1 MKKHLL
7 LTSLFLLALMP
18 MKADEDCLFAEHV
31 FPGQADDRTE
41 LDIKAD
47 VQMGTVVET
56 GSYFIDQLQSTDPT
70 VVSVTCKNA
79 SCSKILFMAL
89 KGGKAT
95 VSYRQMGSNG
105 KGDCYSYHSIEYT
118 VTKADPIAQFE
129 VDGKATTEPAYMS
142 LNDRNES
149 FVVGFYMPTPEDHD
163 GTIYTLHKKVPMSEI
178 SFQSTNSDVAYID
191 ESGKLQLVAKGK
203 ATLTASWPGNESWN
217 EAKAQIDVYVSE
229 PLYLRV
235 AGKRIT
241 SYNMDD
247 IMGDGK
253 AVYDSLNHTLTLHGV
268 NWDFED
274 HNIDAKYGVIE
285 YWGPSDSLIIV
296 LDSINSFTN
305 TTMGINTRV
314 HNIVSDQGDNDVYI
328 RSINGG
334 TLRCLGD
341 DSQIFVDGW
350 LFLEEDAFI
359 QIACNSRW
367 ETAVTAVGLGVDN
380 GCRMVISSEGERG
393 VAADIPYLW
402 LDDMVYLQGCNHIG
416 KDVSPTK
423 YGFYNDDA
431 EVAWMVVIM
440 SDKVIGYGDAVV
452 PDETEETVI
461 NLSNTETA
469 SEEKAEDVAMIS
481 LGEDDQYNEEQ
492 NRLEIS
498 TTLTDK
504 EVEDAIN
511 LFGQGAQALKYMLPG
526 SISFFIPAGK
536 GSIQIECQTFLGPLK
551 LKLQGLPA
559 YALSQ
564 AVMGWAKVDY
574 DVEVDTYV
582 VIYLNS
588 GAPNPAPAHIA
599 AAYQD
604 EPLSGAGAFIKGIKV
619 TPKTTPT
626 AIGFVEKEFD
636 INCQKLLEN
645 DQIVIL
651 KNGVK
656 YNVLG
661 TSLK

>member
-1 MKKHLL
+1 MKKHVLL
-7 LTSLFLLALMP
+7 LCLLLPALMP
-18 MKADEDCLFAEHV
+18 MKADNDCLFAEHV
-31 FPGQADDRTE
+31 FPGQAEDRTE
-41 LDIKAD
+41 LDIQAE

-56 GSYFIDQLQSTDPT
+56 GSYFIDELQSTDPT
-70 VVSVTCKNA
+70 VVSVSCMNA

-95 VSYRQMGSNG
+95 VSYRQMGNNG
-105 KGDCYSYHSIEYT
+105 KEDCYTKHSIEYT
-118 VTKADPIAQFE
+118 VTKADPLAQFE
-129 VDGKATTEPAYMS
+129 VGGKASTEPVYMS
-142 LNDRNES
+142 LNDKNES
-149 FVVGFYMPTPEDHD
+149 FVVGFYMPTPLLQD
-163 GTIYTLHKKVPMSEI
+163 GQVYKLNKKVPMPEI
-178 SFQSTNSDVAYID
+178 SFHSTNPDIAYID
-191 ESGKLQLVAKGK
+191 ANGNLQLVAKGK

-217 EAKAQIDVYVSE
+217 AAQAQIDVYVSE

-235 AGKRIT
+235 AGQRIT

-253 AVYDSLNHTLTLHGV
+253 AVYDSTHHTLTLHGV

-285 YWGPSDSLIIV
+285 YWGPCDSLIIV
-296 LDSINSFTN
+296 LDSINAFTN
-305 TTMGINTRV
+305 TTIGINTQI
-314 HNIVSDQGDNDVYI
+314 HNIVSDQGINDVFI

-341 DSQIFVDGW
+341 DRQFFVDGW
-350 LFLEEDAFI
+350 LYLEEDANI

-367 ETAVTAVGLGVDN
+367 ETAVVAGGLGVDN

-402 LDDMVYLQGCNHIG
+402 LDDMVYLQGCNYIS
-416 KDVSPTK
+416 KTISPTK
-423 YGFYNDDA
+423 YGFYNDNN
-431 EVAWMVVIM
+431 EVAWMVAIM
-440 SDKVIGYGDAVV
+440 SDKVIGYGEPEITD
-452 PDETEETVI
+452 DTEETNI
-461 NLSNTETA
+461 NLGETS
-469 SEEKAEDVAMIS
+469 SEDTEDVAMIS

-511 LFGQGAQALKYMLPG
+511 LFGAGASALKYMLPG

-551 LKLQGLPA
+551 LKLEGLPA
-559 YALSQ
+559 YAVTQ

-574 DVEVDTYV
+574 DVAVDTYV
-582 VIYLNS
+582 VIYLNA
-588 GAPNPAPAHIA
+588 GGHPAPAYIA
-599 AAYQD
+599 SAYQD
-604 EPLSGAGAFIKGIKV
+604 APVTEMAGVYIKGLKV
-619 TPKTTPT
+619 TPETAMPT
-626 AIGFVEKEFD
+626 AIESVQESD
-636 INCQKLLEN
+636 TRSQKLIE
-645 DQIVIL
+645 DGRFIIL
-651 KNGVK
+651 REGVK
-656 YNVLG
+656 YNAQGAVL
-661 TSLK
+661 K